1 MKMRQQQAGMSIPG
15 MLIIAI
21 MVGFFAMCGLKM
33 APGYFEYLSVKE
45 IVTKTASQFNREEDT
60 IADIR
65 RKLANLLNTN
75 QVYGIKPKEIEVF
88 RKDGKTYIDA
98 NYEMR
103 VNIVGRIDAVMRF
116 DDLEVEAGRRV
127 DN

>member
-1 MKMRQQQAGMSIPG
+1 MRMRQQQAGLSIPG
-15 MLIIAI
+15 MLVIAV
-21 MVGFFAMCGLKM
+21 MVGFFIMCGLKM
-33 APGYFEYLSVKE
+33 GPGYFEYLSVKE
-45 IVTKTASQFNREEDT
+45 IVNKTASQFNPEEDN

-103 VNIVGRIDAVMRF
+103 VNLFGRIDAVMRF
-116 DDLEVEAGRRV
+116 DDLEVEAGRKGA
-127 DN
+127 N